1 MKNFYAFLVL
11 LLVGHFSFGQITE
24 NFDTGLSGSYTTGS
38 QTLTSGTWET
48 VQVITE
54 APGDSRGGTGSAA
67 RINDDEAGASITTPT
82 LSGAGVVSFWY
93 RELTSGG
100 GTFALQTST
109 DGTNYTTQTTQAFSG
124 TTYTQFTYTL
134 NDTSSNLTIRI
145 LNDNQLGHLIIDDF
159 DVTAPPAITITSY
172 PYNQDFESGA
182 GGWTSSGTN
191 SSWALGA
198 PSNTGIS
205 NADSGTNAWV
215 TNLTGNYSSN
225 ENSAVTSP
233 IFDFSS
239 LTAPAIQLSIYRDSE
254 SGYDGAVLQSSIDGG
269 TSWQNVGANADPNNW
284 FNNSGLSSNPGG
296 QSSGWAGDSG
306 AWVVASNNLTGLG
319 GQSNVLLRIAFG
331 SDGSLQYEGFAF
343 DTISIVDVTCQEI
356 SGLTIDSFT
365 DTAATISW
373 TAGDTETD
381 WEIVV
386 QADGIG
392 EPTGAGTATTTNPH
406 TTSVILTERTDYE
419 VYVRANCGV
428 TDGFSNWVG
437 PVTFTTAPSCP
448 DVTAITIDSF
458 TDETVTV
465 SWTAGDSE
473 TDWEI
478 VVQAD
483 GTGAPTGA
491 GTATTAN
498 PHTESG
504 LTELTDYEVYVRS
517 DCDTNG
523 FGIWVGPIDF
533 TTAPSCPDITGLT
546 LDSATDTTGTISWT
560 AGGTETAWEIVVQPD
575 ATGIPTGAGSATTT
589 NPHTET
595 GLTASTDYEV
605 YVRADCTGASNGY
618 SGWVGPIDFTTTSTP
633 ITTFPYNENFEGGA
647 AGWTIDNSTNGS
659 WQLGNPTNTII
670 NVADS
675 GANAWVTNLTGDYNT
690 NETSYVISPPF
701 NFSTLAAPVI
711 EFSVWYSSESG
722 YDGMLLQSSID
733 NGSTWQTIGANGDP
747 DNWYNSSA
755 GWSGASGAWIVA
767 KHDLTGLGG
776 QSSVFLRAAFDSDGF
791 TNGEGVAFDT
801 VNIFQPACPDV
812 TGITIDSF
820 TDTDAV
826 ISWTAGNTETDWEI
840 VVQADGTGV
849 PAGTGTAT
857 TTNPYSTSGL
867 TAETAYEV
875 YVRADCGANGI
886 SEWVGPIDFTTQAA
900 CPDISGVT
908 IDSTTDTTATIS
920 WTVNGV
926 ETDWE
931 IVVQADGTGVPTL
944 AGTAITNN
952 PHTETGLNSNTAY
965 EVYVRAD
972 CTNASDGFSNWVG
985 PVDFT
990 TDCGIFTA
998 PYTEN
1003 FENSGTV
1010 PDCWTLAGDDN
1021 WEFSTT
1027 GSGEHIGNNGT
1038 LSGTTDS
1045 GGYFA
1050 FLDDSD
1056 PTATNA
1062 ELISP
1067 LVDLTPLTAPILT
1080 FFEISNNEGNANA
1093 TLTVEVW
1100 DGTTWNLVGTY
1111 NTNTTGWEEKTID
1124 LSGLTFTGPAQ
1135 ARFLIA
1141 DSGSFYDDIAIDDVS
1156 FLETPTCIEPTILAI
1171 DSFTDTE
1178 AVVSWTAGDTEI
1190 DWEIIVQAD
1199 GTGVPTGAG
1208 TATTTNPHTETGL
1221 TAETDYEV
1229 YVRANCLGNGFST
1242 WVGPI
1247 DFTTAPACPDV
1258 TTLAIDSLTDTTAN
1272 ISWTAGN
1279 TETEWEIVVQADGTG
1294 EPTGAGTATTTN
1306 PHTETGLTAETAYEV
1321 YVRAD
1326 CDTDGFSNWVGPVT
1340 FTTPCSPIVP
1350 EYIADMSVNVPDS
1363 CWEEAGS
1370 GEVAAGP
1377 GGIGSSDWRQGTS
1390 YAIGSSNAINL
1401 YQSIDRE
1408 WLLSP
1413 TFDLSTGGPFQLEVN
1428 VAVTDYAS
1436 STIDGTMGS
1445 DDEVQLLSSTDGGTT
1460 WVNITTWNAAN
1471 EPDVTGTEYTADLTA
1486 ITGNVQFAI
1495 WASDG
1500 ATDDSEDYDFHVG
1513 KFRVRAIPSCD
1524 DITGLTI
1531 DSFNDTAATLSWTAG
1546 DVETDWEIIV
1556 QADGTGVPTGAG
1568 VATTTNPHTESG
1580 LTPLTAYEVY
1590 VRADCGANGFSSWVG
1605 PVDFTTT
1612 ATVINS
1618 FPYNE
1623 DFESGPGDWTADNT
1637 TSGTWELGAPANT
1650 IINSADSGANA
1661 WVTNLDGS
1669 YNSNEDSYVISPP
1682 FDFST
1687 LVAPEIE
1694 FSIWW
1699 NSEFSYDGMALESS
1713 IDNGASWQ
1721 VVGALGDPNNW
1732 YNDGTVSGL
1741 ATPQDGWSGTGA
1753 NSSGGWVVAKHALT
1767 GLEGQSNVILR
1778 VAFGSDG
1785 SAQDEGVAFDTVT
1798 ISQPAC
1804 PDITTLAIDGFT
1816 DTEAV
1821 ISWTAGNTE
1830 TDWEIVVQADG
1841 TGTPGAAGTATTT
1854 NPHTAL
1860 SLTEQTAYEVYVRA
1874 NCLVDGFSEWV
1885 GPIDFTTLC
1894 SDIVPE
1900 YIADMSTNV
1909 PDACWDESNDG
1920 EIAAGPSGS
1929 STSDWT
1935 TGSYGVGSSNRIN
1948 LFSNVDREWLL
1959 SPTFDLSTGGPYQ
1972 LEMNVAVTDFA
1983 GTADDTMGSD
1993 DEVQLLSST
2002 DGGTTWVNI
2011 TTWNAANE
2019 PDFTG
2024 TEYIADLTAY
2034 TGTVQFAVWASDGTV
2049 DDTEN
2054 YNFHI
2059 GQFIVRTPPTCLDV
2073 SGITIDSFTPS
2084 DVTVSWTNG
2093 DTETAWEVAVQA
2105 DGTGVPTAAGSAAT
2119 TNPHTEGGLTGE
2131 TAYEVYV
2138 RADCAANG
2146 FSAWIGPVDF
2156 TTPCD
2161 YTIPNYFADMSVN
2174 VPDSCW
2180 DEATNGEVA
2189 AGPTGL
2195 GSSSWSSTGSGDDN
2209 NYGAGIYSNRI
2220 NIYGTTAIR
2229 DWLIS
2234 PVFDLS
2240 TGGPYQLELNVAVTN
2255 YNDGDTD
2262 DTMGTDD
2269 EVQLLSSTDGGITWV
2284 NLTTW
2289 NIGNEPDFTGTEYI
2303 EDLTAITGNVQF
2315 AIWASNGTASGT
2327 DYDFHVGQ
2335 FIVRTP
2341 PTCIDI
2347 TGLTIDT
2354 TTATDVTVS
2363 WTAGD
2368 TETAWEIVVQA
2379 DGTGTPTGAGTATTT
2394 NPHTE
2399 TGLTEQTAYEV
2410 YVRADCDVNG
2420 FSEWVGPVDFTTAPA
2435 CPDITA
2441 LTIDSFT
2448 ATDVTLSWTVGD
2460 TETNWEIVVQADG
2473 TGIPS
2478 GAGTATT
2485 TNPHTET
2492 GLTEQTAY
2500 EVYVRANCVA
2510 DGFSGWVG
2518 PVDFTTGCLAITDFN
2533 ENFDA
2538 VTTPDLPSCWSSIID
2553 NGASSFASVTSS
2565 TSADNSLPNGISL
2578 YNSGSA
2584 ATSNIMLVSPNL
2596 SNLSDG
2602 THRLRFYAR
2611 NTSATQDIEVGTVTD
2626 PTDGSTFTA
2635 LSSIDIDGTFTE
2647 YEVSFAAYAG
2657 TDTYI
2662 AIRRLSTSTYTYVYL
2677 DDIVWEAIPSCF
2689 EPSDIT
2695 LDSVTRD
2702 SATLSWTPGTTETD
2716 WEVVVQAEGTGIPS
2730 GAGTATSA
2738 NPYTET
2744 GLTAATNYEAY
2755 IRSDC
2760 GVTDGLS
2767 VWEGPFTFTTSNPL
2781 PTTTVTLDITAC
2793 GIGNEDSYN
2802 GAFDAST
2809 SNIVWAQL
2817 NYTGSCPSLTVDTI
2831 TSDFDTE
2838 IGIYDTDG
2846 NLVGTNDEGGTGI
2859 DPQSLFTELGLANG
2873 TYYIAAGAS
2882 STTFGPDFVVTSTN
2896 TTQTGTLYINVST
2909 QSNDTVDFCNIQSP
2923 NSGIITEGGTFDVY
2937 SRIYQAGITDGGTQ
2951 GANIQSW
2958 IGYST
2963 TDATTT
2969 ADFATGWTWVPATYN
2984 TSYGNDDEYQ
2994 ATFGSTLTPGV
3005 YYYASRFS
3013 YNNGA
3018 YAYGGIN
3025 PGSTGGNFWNGT
3037 TAVSGQLTVNSA
3049 SIPTTVATFNIA
3061 GCGDSD
3067 SYNGAYASATDDV
3080 VWVELIY
3087 DGNCTEITVDTESS
3101 TGIDTQIGLYD
3112 EFGNFI
3118 SMNDDGGTGTLSLL
3132 TEASLPAGT
3141 YYIVAGAY
3149 EVTFGSNFGASTSD
3163 TSDSGTL
3170 FINASTPN
3178 FVDFCNLQSPSSGSI
3193 VVGSNFD
3200 VYAQIYEPGVTEPAG
3215 QGANIEAWIG
3225 YNTTDATTSADFA
3238 SGWTWLPAT
3247 YNTDGVDGNANNDEY
3262 QAEIGSSLAVG
3273 TYYYVSRFSVD
3284 SGDFAYGGINPGS
3297 TNGNFW
3303 DGTNFVSGVLT
3314 VNPIPEPTNHALAF
3328 TAVADSDSQITLTW
3342 NDNDGAQPADGFVI
3356 VGKTGTG
3363 VFTTIVDGTDPANDI
3378 DWSDDEFEFKRASGL
3393 QSYTVVNLNASTLY
3407 EFEIYPYT
3415 NAGTLIDFKTDGTIP
3430 SASATTGADPCLVA
3444 INTFPYDEGFESGIL
3459 PACWSQ
3465 EVEAGSANWTYNNGS
3480 QGGTITS
3487 AHTGAFN
3494 AMFYDTSRTGV
3505 VKLVS
3510 PKLDISGISAPTLSF
3525 WHAQEAWGSDQD
3537 ELRVYYK
3544 TSEAGAWTLIPGQT
3558 FTSSITTWTEET
3570 IELPNPSAEYYIAFE
3585 GTGDYGRGVIV
3596 DDVKVEE
3603 VIAVTYTYT
3612 GTWSPSDPNGT
3623 ATTNDDIIV
3632 ASGDAAISV
3641 NTSADNVIV
3650 NPGASLT
3657 INSGVT
3663 LTVDGDV
3670 TLESVSNSYSSLMYD
3685 GTIVGTIKYERYVN
3699 SNSGGNDLISAPL
3712 AGETWSSFLASDTN
3726 AADLLDNGQT
3736 SPTTY
3741 AWAPFDKSIGAYVN
3755 YTDATVATLT
3765 SGTGYRAAT
3774 DAGTTLTFTGTV
3786 PTTTVPVNITDEGP
3800 NHPDWNLVGN
3810 PYPSYINM
3818 FNFLFYEVGTTGS
3831 GVYNYNLLEDL
3842 SGIYG
3847 YDGDASDGY
3856 NVSTLADALDGRLIA
3871 PGQGFLLA
3879 ADDAQVAG
3887 YDLTFDPNMRSTG
3900 SSDDFIAGRNSNILT
3915 YFKLNASNA
3924 DKNYSTRFYFNEES
3938 SQGADHGY
3946 DGKVWG
3952 TPPSFALYSH
3962 LAQENTGLAIAL
3974 QSLNTSDMM
3983 DVVIPLGVN
3992 ANSGEQLTFTIT
4004 ESTLPTTVDVY
4015 LDDTVNNTSTLLNNG
4030 DYVITPIT
4038 NLNGT
4043 GRFYLRVTDN
4053 ALSLNDEDFNSIK
4066 IYTKKSPRSIFI
4078 QGIINEGTTARI
4090 HDIQGRLVYSTD
4102 LESNNLVNEI
4112 NASNF
4117 QDGVYV
4123 VTLIDGSKQK
4133 SQKVIIR

>member
-1 MKNFYAFLVL
+1 MKHLYAFLVL
-11 LLVGHFSFGQITE
+11 LLIGHFSFGQITE
-24 NFDTGLSGSYTTGS
+24 NFDTGLVASGYHTGNQS
-38 QTLTSGTWET
+38 LTSGTWTSVAVFNEGAT
-48 VQVITE
+48 N
-54 APGDSRGGTGSAA
+54 ARGATGSAA
-67 RINDDEAGASITTPT
+67 RINDDVANASLTTPA

-93 RELTSGG
+93 RALNPGDS

-109 DGTNYTTQTTQAFSG
+109 DGTNYTTQTTQSY
-124 TTYTQFTYTL
+124 TSDTYTQFTYTL
-134 NDTSSNLTIRI
+134 NDSNTNLTIRI
-145 LNDNQLGHLIIDDF
+145 LNNNQPAHLIIDDF
-159 DVTAPPAITITSY
+159 EVTSYSNNSSINITTSGGNYPSEKWVSITTAVDGGGTQVWGQGNGTQCNGSGYLTNEVISLPPGTYYVNCYDQYDDSWDGTLISVTAYGSVIGD
-172 PYNQDFESGA
+172 NG
-182 GGWTSSGTN
+182 
-191 SSWALGA
+191 
-198 PSNTGIS
+198 GIS
-205 NADSGTNAWV
+205 PNDGLDTDLTTSCEGTPEELEASFQIIVPNPPLCFVPTA
-215 TNLTGNYSSN
+215 L
-225 ENSAVTSP
+225 AVD
-233 IFDFSS
+233 DF
-239 LTAPAIQLSIYRDSE
+239 T
-254 SGYDGAVLQSSIDGG
+254 YDG
-269 TSWQNVGANADPNNW
+269 
-284 FNNSGLSSNPGG
+284 
-296 QSSGWAGDSG
+296 
-306 AWVVASNNLTGLG
+306 
-319 GQSNVLLRIAFG
+319 
-331 SDGSLQYEGFAF
+331 
-343 DTISIVDVTCQEI
+343 
-356 SGLTIDSFT
+356 
-365 DTAATISW
+365 ATISW
-373 TAGDTETD
+373 TAINGETD

-386 QADGIG
+386 QADGLG
-392 EPTGAGTATTTNPH
+392 TPAASGTGTTTNPH
-406 TTSVILTERTDYE
+406 TLSGLTELTAYE

-428 TDGFSNWVG
+428 DGFSSWVG
-437 PVTFTTAPSCP
+437 PV
-448 DVTAITIDSF
+448 
-458 TDETVTV
+458 
-465 SWTAGDSE
+465 
-473 TDWEI
+473 
-478 VVQAD
+478 
-483 GTGAPTGA
+483 
-491 GTATTAN
+491 
-498 PHTESG
+498 
-504 LTELTDYEVYVRS
+504 
-517 DCDTNG
+517 
-523 FGIWVGPIDF
+523 DF

-659 WQLGNPTNTII
+659 WQLGNPVNTII

-690 NETSYVISPPF
+690 NETSYVISPPL

-711 EFSVWYSSESG
+711 ELSVWYSSESG

-733 NGSTWQTIGANGDP
+733 NGSTWQNVGVNGDP

-755 GWSGASGAWIVA
+755 GWSGDSGAWLVA

-776 QSSVFLRAAFDSDGF
+776 QSSVFLRAAFDSDGS

-849 PAGTGTAT
+849 PTGAGTAT
-857 TTNPYSTSGL
+857 TTNPYAASGL

-886 SEWVGPIDFTTQAA
+886 SAWVGPIDFTTQAA

-931 IVVQADGTGVPTL
+931 IVVQADGTGAPAG
-944 AGTAITNN
+944 AGTATTTN
-952 PHTETGLNSNTAY
+952 PHTESSLTGNTAY

-972 CTNASDGFSNWVG
+972 CTSASDG
-985 PVDFT
+985 
-990 TDCGIFTA
+990 
-998 PYTEN
+998 Y
-1003 FENSGTV
+1003 
-1010 PDCWTLAGDDN
+1010 
-1021 WEFSTT
+1021 
-1027 GSGEHIGNNGT
+1027 
-1038 LSGTTDS
+1038 
-1045 GGYFA
+1045 
-1050 FLDDSD
+1050 
-1056 PTATNA
+1056 
-1062 ELISP
+1062 
-1067 LVDLTPLTAPILT
+1067 
-1080 FFEISNNEGNANA
+1080 
-1093 TLTVEVW
+1093 
-1100 DGTTWNLVGTY
+1100 
-1111 NTNTTGWEEKTID
+1111 
-1124 LSGLTFTGPAQ
+1124 
-1135 ARFLIA
+1135 
-1141 DSGSFYDDIAIDDVS
+1141 
-1156 FLETPTCIEPTILAI
+1156 
-1171 DSFTDTE
+1171 
-1178 AVVSWTAGDTEI
+1178 
-1190 DWEIIVQAD
+1190 
-1199 GTGVPTGAG
+1199 
-1208 TATTTNPHTETGL
+1208 
-1221 TAETDYEV
+1221 
-1229 YVRANCLGNGFST
+1229 
-1242 WVGPI
+1242 
-1247 DFTTAPACPDV
+1247 
-1258 TTLAIDSLTDTTAN
+1258 
-1272 ISWTAGN
+1272 
-1279 TETEWEIVVQADGTG
+1279 
-1294 EPTGAGTATTTN
+1294 
-1306 PHTETGLTAETAYEV
+1306 
-1321 YVRAD
+1321 
-1326 CDTDGFSNWVGPVT
+1326 SNWVGPVT
-1340 FTTPCSPIVP
+1340 FTTACGALVP
-1350 EYIADMSVNVPDS
+1350 EYVADMSTNVPDA

-1370 GEVAAGP
+1370 GEVAASP

-1401 YQSIDRE
+1401 YQAVDRE

-1428 VAVTDYAS
+1428 VAVTNYAS
-1436 STIDGTMGS
+1436 STVGDTMGS

-1460 WVNITTWNAAN
+1460 WVNITTWNVAN
-1471 EPDVTGTEYTADLTA
+1471 QPALAGTEFTADLTA

-1500 ATDDSEDYDFHVG
+1500 TVDDAEDYDFHVG
-1513 KFRVRAIPSCD
+1513 KFRVRAIPTCLEVTD
-1524 DITGLTI
+1524 LTI
-1531 DSFNDTAATLSWTAG
+1531 DSFIDSETVVSWTAG
-1546 DVETDWEIIV
+1546 NTETDWEIVV
-1556 QADGTGVPTGAG
+1556 QADGTGVPTGSG
-1568 VATTTNPHTESG
+1568 TATTTNPHTETGLTAETAYEVYVRANCLTNGFSAWVGPVTFTTACATFTAPYTEGFENAGTVPDCWTLAGTNNWLFNTSGPNHVGNAGTITGSTTSGNYYAVVDDSNSTATTAELISPYVDLTPLTAPALSFYEISNNEANPSATLTVEVWDGAAWNLVGTYNTNTSGWEEKIIDLSG
-1580 LTPLTAYEVY
+1580 LTFTGPAQVKYIVTDSGSFYDDIAIDDVSFNELPSCLDPTALTLDTATDVTADISWTAGDTETAWEIVVQADGTGVPTGTGTAITTNPYTESGLTALTAYEVY
-1590 VRADCGANGFSSWVG
+1590 VRADCGANGFSGWVG
-1605 PVDFTTT
+1605 PLDFTTT
-1612 ATVINS
+1612 ATKITS
-1618 FPYNE
+1618 FPYTE
-1623 DFESGPGDWTADNT
+1623 DFESGPGDWSADNT
-1637 TSGTWELGAPANT
+1637 NSGTWELGAPINT

-1661 WVTNLDGS
+1661 WVTDLDGT
-1669 YNSNEDSYVISPP
+1669 YNANEDSYVISPP

-1694 FSIWW
+1694 LSVWW
-1699 NSEFSYDGMALESS
+1699 NAEFSWDGMALQSS
-1713 IDNGASWQ
+1713 IDNGSTWQ
-1721 VVGALGDPNNW
+1721 LVGTNGDPDNW
-1732 YNDGTVSGL
+1732 YNDSSIGGAPGGQQL
-1741 ATPQDGWSGTGA
+1741 GWTGR
-1753 NSSGGWVVAKHALT
+1753 NSSSNGSAGWLVAKHALT
-1767 GLEGQSNVILR
+1767 GLGGESTVILR
-1778 VAFGSDG
+1778 VAFAADG
-1785 SAQDEGVAFDTVT
+1785 SGQDEGVGFDTVT

-1804 PDITTLAIDGFT
+1804 PDLTALAVDSFT
-1816 DTEAV
+1816 NTAAT
-1821 ISWTAGNTE
+1821 ISWMAGNTE
-1830 TDWEIVVQADG
+1830 TNWEIVIQADG
-1841 TGTPGAAGTATTT
+1841 TGVPTGTGTATTT
-1854 NPHTAL
+1854 NPHTDS
-1860 SLTEQTAYEVYVRA
+1860 SLTENTAYEVYVRA

-1885 GPIDFTTLC
+1885 GPVDFTTLC

-1920 EIAAGPSGS
+1920 EIATGPSGS
-1929 STSDWT
+1929 DTSDWT
-1935 TGSYGVGSSNRIN
+1935 TGSYSFGASNRIN

-2011 TTWNAANE
+2011 TTWNAGNE
-2019 PDFTG
+2019 PLFTG

-2034 TGTVQFAVWASDGTV
+2034 TSTVQFAVWASDGTV
-2049 DDTEN
+2049 DDTED

-2084 DVTVSWTNG
+2084 DVTISWTNG

-2161 YTIPNYFADMSVN
+2161 YIIPDYIEDFTTIIPT
-2174 VPDSCW
+2174 CW
-2180 DEATNGEVA
+2180 DEATNGDA
-2189 AGPTGL
+2189 TTGPTGL
-2195 GSSSWSSTGSGDDN
+2195 GSGDWAPDGYLN
-2209 NYGAGIYSNRI
+2209 S
-2220 NIYGTTAIR
+2220 GTTGAYKINLYASSKS
-2229 DWLIS
+2229 DWILT
-2234 PVFDLS
+2234 PVFDL
-2240 TGGPYQLELNVAVTN
+2240 TGGPFQVEYDFGIMEWNSSSNAGTL
-2255 YNDGDTD
+2255 GSD
-2262 DTMGTDD
+2262 DL
-2269 EVQLLSSTDGGITWV
+2269 VQLLVTADGG
-2284 NLTTW
+2284 TTW
-2289 NIGNEPDFTGTEYI
+2289 TALVTYDSNTSIPVTGMTEVV
-2303 EDLTAITGNVQF
+2303 DLTAYNGQIVQF
-2315 AIWASNGTASGT
+2315 GIYATEGTT
-2327 DYDFHVGQ
+2327 DDSADNDIFVDN
-2335 FIVRTP
+2335 FKVRTP
-2341 PTCIDI
+2341 PTCLDI
-2347 TGLTIDT
+2347 TGLTVDT

-2379 DGTGTPTGAGTATTT
+2379 DGTGIPGAAGTATTT

-2410 YVRADCDVNG
+2410 YVRAD
-2420 FSEWVGPVDFTTAPA
+2420 
-2435 CPDITA
+2435 
-2441 LTIDSFT
+2441 
-2448 ATDVTLSWTVGD
+2448 
-2460 TETNWEIVVQADG
+2460 
-2473 TGIPS
+2473 
-2478 GAGTATT
+2478 
-2485 TNPHTET
+2485 
-2492 GLTEQTAY
+2492 
-2500 EVYVRANCVA
+2500 CVA

-2533 ENFDA
+2533 ENFDT

-2578 YNSGSA
+2578 YNSSSA

-2611 NTSATQDIEVGTVTD
+2611 NTTATQDIEVGTVTD

-2662 AIRRLSTSTYTYVYL
+2662 AIRRLSTSTYTNVYL

-2716 WEVVVQAEGTGIPS
+2716 WEVVIQAEGTGIPS

-2846 NLVGTNDEGGTGI
+2846 NLIGTNDEGGTGI

-3067 SYNGAYASATDDV
+3067 SYNGAYASVTDDV

-3112 EFGNFI
+3112 VFGNFI

-3149 EVTFGSNFGASTSD
+3149 SMTFGSNFGVSSSD
-3163 TSDSGTL
+3163 TIDSGTL
-3170 FINASTPN
+3170 YINASTPN

-3225 YNTTDATTSADFA
+3225 YNTTDATTSADFT

-3262 QAEIGSSLAVG
+3262 QADIGSGLAVG

-3612 GTWSPSDPNGT
+3612 GTWAPSDPNGT
-3623 ATTNDDIIV
+3623 ATTNDDIIIM
-3632 ASGDAAISV
+3632 SGDAVISAT
-3641 NTSADNVIV
+3641 TSADNVTV

-3657 INSGVT
+3657 INAGVT

-3699 SNSGGNDLISAPL
+3699 ANSGGNDLISAPL

-3741 AWAPFDKSIGAYVN
+3741 AFAPFDKGVDAYVN
-3755 YTDATVATLT
+3755 FTDATSATLT
-3765 SGTGYRAAT
+3765 SGIGFRAAT
-3774 DAGTTLTFTGTV
+3774 DSGTTLTFTGTV
-3786 PTTTVPVNITDEGP
+3786 PTSTVPVNIVDTGA
-3800 NHPDWNLVGN
+3800 NHPDWNLIGN
-3810 PYPSYINM
+3810 PYPSYISS
-3818 FNFLFYEVGTTGS
+3818 FNFLFYDS
-3831 GVYNYNLLEDL
+3831 GAGVFNFQLFEDG

-3847 YDGDASDGY
+3847 YDGDAANGW
-3856 NVSTLADALDGRLIA
+3856 NVITLASPDTPIA
-3871 PGQGFLLA
+3871 PGQGFLVA
-3879 ADDAQVAG
+3879 ADDAYV
-3887 YDLTFDPNMRSTG
+3887 LSNNVVFDPSMRTTVG
-3900 SSDDFIAGRNSNILT
+3900 GDDFIAGRNADVLT
-3915 YFKLNASNA
+3915 YFKL
-3924 DKNYSTRFYFNEES
+3924 STNTSVNDYTTQFYFNDNATQEL
-3938 SQGADHGY
+3938 DHGY
-3946 DGKVWG
+3946 DGKLLDNFA
-3952 TPPSFALYSH
+3952 PDFALYSQ
-3962 LAQENTGLAIAL
+3962 LVEGNPDMRLAL
-3974 QSLNTSDMM
+3974 QALHPSDMM

-3992 ANSGEQLTFTIT
+3992 ANSGEQLTFTIS
-4004 ESTLPTTVDVY
+4004 ESTLPSTVEVY
-4015 LDDTVNNTSTLLNNG
+4015 LDDTLNNTSTLLTSS
-4030 DYVITPIT
+4030 DYVITPNT
-4038 NLNGT
+4038 NISST

-4053 ALSLNDEDFNSIK
+4053 TLSLNDEDFNSIK

-4078 QGIINEGTTARI
+4078 QGIINEGTTATI

-4112 NASNF
+4112 DASDF

-4123 VTLIDGSKQK
+4123 VTLIDGSQQK